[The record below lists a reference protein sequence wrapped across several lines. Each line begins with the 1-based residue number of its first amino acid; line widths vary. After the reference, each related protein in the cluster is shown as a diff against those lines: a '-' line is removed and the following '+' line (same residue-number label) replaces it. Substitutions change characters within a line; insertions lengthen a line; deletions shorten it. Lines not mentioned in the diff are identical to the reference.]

1 MKQTRITS
9 DSNASLQEFVERNA
23 ASKHLCSAENAGLT
37 RFFRNH
43 VNDGNQLESMLH
55 GVLMISHDA
64 QVAAPYVNHIAT
76 MTGGVGFEDLSR
88 FYKVCD

>member
-1 MKQTRITS
+1 MRHS
-9 DSNASLQEFVERNA
+9 RNLWREVLPV
-23 ASKHLCSAENAGLT
+23 S
-37 RFFRNH
+37 FFRS
-43 VNDGNQLESMLH
+43 VEMQDSLASSETMSTMVCNQLESVLY

-64 QVAAPYVNHIAT
+64 QVATPYVNHIAT